1 MIKDDKV
8 VFGGLVVM
16 VADNAT
22 RAAVKGGITPSPEGD
37 AERALDSYARE
48 GVTRPCLKETLLL
61 LRGITWDKGIGRGAG
76 RPL

>member
-8 VFGGLVVM
+8 VFDGLVVL

-22 RAAVKGGITPSPEGD
+22 RAGVKGGLWPSPEGD

-48 GVTRPCLKETLLL
+48 GVTRLCLMETLLL
-61 LRGITWDKGIGRGAG
+61 LRGITWDKGIVRGA
-76 RPL
+76 RLPK